1 MTCCPTRC
9 PTRSEIDL
17 DLDLDVVIV
26 GGGQSGLATAW
37 HLVRLNRRRDRPLTF
52 EVLDDRGHPGGA
64 WQDGW
69 PSLELFSPAAYS
81 SLPGWPMPPWR
92 DAGNPSAAHV
102 RDYLTA
108 YEQRYD
114 LPVRR
119 PVTVTG
125 VSGVGSRSAGL
136 TVHADGGDRRARVLV
151 NATGSWRRP
160 FWPTVPGMRAFRGT
174 QLHTADYAGPASYD
188 GKRVLVVGG
197 GNSGAQV
204 AADLLPVAAEV
215 TWATRREP
223 RYLPDDVDGRALFE
237 AATAAVKG
245 GGGGVGSLGD
255 IVAVPSV
262 RHARDDLGLRATDP
276 PATLTATGA
285 RWSDGTERAFDAVIW
300 CTGFRPALG
309 HLRGVARPDG
319 DVASPDDQRVLFVG
333 YGEWCGPA
341 SATLIGVGRSAKD
354 AAARAAAVVD
364 GDG

>member
-1 MTCCPTRC
+1 M
-9 PTRSEIDL
+9 
-17 DLDLDVVIV
+17 DLDVVIV

-37 HLVRLNRRRDRPLTF
+37 HLVRLNRRREVPLTF
-52 EVLDDRGHPGGA
+52 EVLDDRSRAGGA

-92 DAGNPSAAHV
+92 GPGNPSAAHV

-119 PVTVTG
+119 PVAVTG
-125 VSGVGSRSAGL
+125 VSGIGDPSGPLV
-136 TVHADGGDRRARVLV
+136 VHASDGDRQAGVVV

-160 FWPTVPGMRAFRGT
+160 FWPTVPGMRDFAGT
-174 QLHTADYAGPASYD
+174 QRHTADYTGPTAYD
-188 GKRVLVVGG
+188 GLRVLVVGG
-197 GNSGAQV
+197 GNSGAQI
-204 AADLLPVAAEV
+204 AADLLPVAREL
-215 TWATRREP
+215 TWATQRTP

-237 AATAAVKG
+237 AATAAVAG
-245 GGGGVGSLGD
+245 QGGGVGSLGD

-262 RHARDDLGLRATDP
+262 RHARDELGLHAAPMPDR
-276 PATLTATGA
+276 LTASGV
-285 RWSDGTERAFDAVIW
+285 RWADGTERAFDAVIW

-309 HLRGVARPDG
+309 HLRGVARPNG
-319 DVASPDDQRVLFVG
+319 GVVSPDDERVLFVG
-333 YGEWCGPA
+333 YGDWCGPA

-354 AAARAAAVVD
+354 AAARAAAVLD
-364 GDG
+364 G

>member
-1 MTCCPTRC
+1 M
-9 PTRSEIDL
+9 
-17 DLDLDVVIV
+17 
-26 GGGQSGLATAW
+26 
-37 HLVRLNRRRDRPLTF
+37 RLNRRREVPLAF
-52 EVLDDRGHPGGA
+52 EVLDDRAHPGGA

-92 DAGNPSAAHV
+92 GPGNPSAAHV
-102 RDYLTA
+102 SDYLSA

-119 PVTVTG
+119 PVGVSGVSG
-125 VSGVGSRSAGL
+125 VSGVGERSAPL
-136 TVHADGGDRRARVLV
+136 IVHADDGDRRARVVV

-160 FWPTVPGMRAFRGT
+160 FWPTVPGMGAFRGA
-174 QLHTADYAGPASYD
+174 QRHTADYAGPSSYD

-197 GNSGAQV
+197 GNSGAQI
-204 AADLLPVAAEV
+204 AADLLPVVAEV

-237 AATAAVKG
+237 AATAAITGRDG

-262 RHARDDLGLRATDP
+262 RHARDALGLRATDL
-276 PATLTATGA
+276 PATLTPTGA
-285 RWSDGTERAFDAVIW
+285 RWSDGTERLFDAVIW

-309 HLRGVARPDG
+309 HLRGVARPEG
-319 DVASPDDQRVLFVG
+319 GAAASPEDERVLFVG
-333 YGEWCGPA
+333 YGDWCGPA
-341 SATLIGVGRSAKD
+341 SATLIGVGRAAKD
-354 AAARAAAVVD
+354 AAALAAAVVE
-364 GDG
+364 GGGRGGSP